1 MATYKVLQDIEAE
14 DKLIGPLTLRQFIY
28 AGVCILNLY
37 LCFFTAT
44 KGAPFMVVVFLPVAA
59 VAGFFAWPW
68 GGDQPTEIWAL
79 AKIRFHLKP
88 RKRIWN
94 QSGVKELVTVTVPKK
109 INPMRT
115 NGLSETE
122 VKSRLYALAETIDS
136 RGWAI
141 KNVNVNL
148 YGQAPLIETGNDSDR
163 LLAMSALPQ
172 EVSSMDVRP
181 SDDMLDVANN
191 PVAKQFDS
199 MIAASEKAHRDRI
212 VNQMNQSTPPPV
224 PQAPARPIPAPA
236 PQQQQQPANDYWFLN
251 QPQQQMGVVPQ
262 NAVTF
267 NTQVVAPGASAA
279 DLPVAAANPTADEEA
294 LLKQL
299 NAQNSV
305 QRGGYA
311 HLHTIQPL
319 SAQKMPTPPHMQSA
333 MQGTPTPTGPMP
345 ASAMPAQ
352 QQPLSTGYPQQ
363 PMPAAMPQ
371 QQPDPAVTQQHNT
384 DILDLVTNNDLNVA
398 TIAREAQKRH
408 ELPEDEVVISLH

>member
-14 DKLIGPLTLRQFIY
+14 DKLIGPLTLRQFVY
-28 AGVCILNLY
+28 AGVCIINLY
-37 LCFFTAT
+37 LCFLSGT
-44 KGAPFMVVVFLPVAA
+44 KGAPFMVVIFLPIAI

-68 GGDQPTEIWAL
+68 GGDQPTEVWAL

-94 QSGVKELVTVTVPKK
+94 QSGIKELVTVTAPKK
-109 INPMRT
+109 IEPIRT
-115 NGLSETE
+115 NGLNENE
-122 VKSRLYALAETIDS
+122 VRSRLKALAETIDS

-148 YGQAPLIETGNDSDR
+148 YGQAPLIASGSDPDR
-163 LLAMSALPQ
+163 LLNVNAFPQ
-172 EVSSMDVRP
+172 EVQAMDIRP

-212 VNQMNQSTPPPV
+212 INQLKQSAPAPV
-224 PQAPARPIPAPA
+224 QAPARPL
-236 PQQQQQPANDYWFLN
+236 PQPRAQQQQPQQPANNYWFLN
-251 QPQQQMGVVPQ
+251 QPQQMMSTPQ
-262 NAVTF
+262 DVVTF
-267 NTQVVAPGASAA
+267 NTQVVAPGASVA
-279 DLPVAAANPTADEEA
+279 DLPVAAANPTPDEEE

-299 NAQNSV
+299 SVNDSV
-305 QRGGYA
+305 QRSGYA

-333 MQGTPTPTGPMP
+333 MQNGPMP
-345 ASAMPAQ
+345 APVMQQAQ
-352 QQPLSTGYPQQ
+352 PPIQGYPQAPQMQ
-363 PMPAAMPQ
+363 PAQPL
-371 QQPDPAVTQQHNT
+371 QQPEPKVTQQHNT

-408 ELPEDEVVISLH
+408 EPPEDEVVISLH